1 MGFMSRSVSMMRY
14 RVKGTIEGNFWQSVE
29 DGIQKGVFKDIGD
42 TGELSLGWTSFEDFT
57 DTEFSRSSYVRS
69 TYIALGFRID
79 TIRVPPRILEIH
91 LKKQIQSVLKTSG
104 RTRLSST
111 ERRELKE
118 RVKESLL
125 KQILPSIQVIDV
137 IWDTAKSTIYLG
149 TLSAKTRERFEEH
162 FKRCFGLSILP
173 IIPFI
178 RAEELLQIRG
188 KAGILETVK
197 SASMVP

>member
-178 RAEELLQIRG
+178 RAEELLQTRG

>member
-1 MGFMSRSVSMMRY
+1 MMRY

>member
-1 MGFMSRSVSMMRY
+1 
-14 RVKGTIEGNFWQSVE
+14 
-29 DGIQKGVFKDIGD
+29 
-42 TGELSLGWTSFEDFT
+42 
-57 DTEFSRSSYVRS
+57 
-69 TYIALGFRID
+69 
-79 TIRVPPRILEIH
+79 
-91 LKKQIQSVLKTSG
+91 
-104 RTRLSST
+104 
-111 ERRELKE
+111 
-118 RVKESLL
+118 
-125 KQILPSIQVIDV
+125 V

-178 RAEELLQIRG
+178 RAEELLQTRG